1 MDDRLVVLSD
11 DVDSKFLLQIRY
23 IFKIMNK
30 NTIGD
35 LRQFKFIRLAFETF
49 WSEVV
54 TVDKSTLFRS
64 LMKI

>member
-11 DVDSKFLLQIRY
+11 DVDSEFLLQIRY

-35 LRQFKFIRLAFETF
+35 LRQYRPI
-49 WSEVV
+49 
-54 TVDKSTLFRS
+54 
-64 LMKI
+64 